1 MRNVQFLPQNRFL
14 LMQHAGLSRQARDKQ
29 KEENSNKTNAERVSF
44 LFRAGMIVRV
54 VCENLVCFSHLYKN
68 ALIILPRQARD
79 KQA

>member
-1 MRNVQFLPQNRFL
+1 VQFLPQNRFL
-14 LMQHAGLSRQARDKQ
+14 LMQHAGLSRQ

>member
-29 KEENSNKTNAERVSF
+29 KEDNSNKTNAAFRF